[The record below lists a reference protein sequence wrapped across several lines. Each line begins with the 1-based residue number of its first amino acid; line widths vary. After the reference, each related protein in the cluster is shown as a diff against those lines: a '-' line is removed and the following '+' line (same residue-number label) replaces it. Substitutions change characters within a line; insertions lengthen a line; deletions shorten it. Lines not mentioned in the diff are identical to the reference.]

1 MINMKKIVVLLSAIA
16 VTAGFASA
24 AKEEGG
30 KADAT
35 LRLSFKSVAVGLGFS
50 SGSGTL
56 TYKGKDY
63 PVAVKGFAVGKVG
76 VTSASAT
83 GQVYNLKD
91 LKDFDGHYDVSGAG
105 MRGVTAGA
113 GRKTTTMRNQA
124 GVIVAVASTQKGVD
138 VNATGG
144 GVDMKIQR

>member
-1 MINMKKIVVLLSAIA
+1 MKRIVVLLFA
-16 VTAGFASA
+16 VGVMTGFTHAAGN
-24 AKEEGG
+24 
-30 KADAT
+30 ADAT

-63 PVAVKGFAVGKVG
+63 PISVKGFAVGKVG

-83 GQVYNLKD
+83 GQVYNLKN
-91 LKDFDGHYDVSGAG
+91 LKDFNGHYNVSGAG
-105 MRGVTAGA
+105 MRGVTAGS
-113 GRKTTTMRNQA
+113 GRKTTTMTNQA
-124 GVIVAVASTQKGVD
+124 GVIVAIASTQQGID

-144 GVDMKIQR
+144 GVDMQLK